1 MMKKIFLT
9 LIFIAGMTVS
19 AAIYFPLTEAGRY
32 ALSFG
37 HRMLEGMGMDL
48 TYSDVSGNDGRI
60 TVDNVRLTGMTEITF
75 TSLTLKP
82 EVMTSILTFS
92 PVCNVEFKGCNVRF
106 GQNLNIGD
114 GALMLTAGRE
124 EILLE
129 NLRTNGEFSIN
140 GWLTLDRASNK
151 IGRAEALL
159 TVPESFEGS
168 MDMLKNFLP
177 LVKEG
182 GRWYLR
188 RNGK

>member
-37 HRMLEGMGMDL
+37 HRMLEGMGM
-48 TYSDVSGNDGRI
+48 
-60 TVDNVRLTGMTEITF
+60 NVRLTGMTEITF

-82 EVMTSILTFS
+82 EVMTSILTLS
-92 PVCNVEFKGCNVRF
+92 PVCNVEFKGCNIRF
-106 GQNLNIGD
+106 GQSLNVGD
-114 GALMLTAGRE
+114 GSLMLTAGRD

-159 TVPESFEGS
+159 TVPESFEGN

-188 RNGK
+188 RKGK